1 MDVTRFP
8 GDHFAEVV
16 GFLAQALGELDP
28 QQGSRPADPPG
39 ACRWAIY
46 SPMQTGVGVTVV
58 SDGHDTFIQVSGHG
72 HGADGW
78 SQ

>member
-1 MDVTRFP
+1 MDVIRFP
-8 GDHFAEVV
+8 GDHFTEVV
-16 GFLAQALGELDP
+16 DLLAQALGKLDP

-39 ACRWAIY
+39 ARRWAIY

-72 HGADGW
+72 HEADGR